1 MTSIFNEKHTVDL
14 LQRLVEIP
22 SPSGYTENVM
32 ELIAQEFDAIGVP
45 HRKTNKGAI
54 IATIEGTD
62 TPTPSPADS
71 TCRYT
76 WRNGE
81 GD

>member
-32 ELIAQEFDAIGVP
+32 ELIAKEFDAIGVP
-45 HRKTNKGAI
+45 HRKRIKGRLLQQLKELIPNAI
-54 IATIEGTD
+54 A
-62 TPTPSPADS
+62 
-71 TCRYT
+71 Y
-76 WRNGE
+76 
-81 GD
+81 